1 MTLPSIEDLGGT
13 VRWVTA
19 EDGAKLR
26 TASFPAKLTGRG
38 KARTVAKGRILFLT
52 GFSEFIEKHL
62 ETIGELQGRGFQV
75 FTLDWRG
82 QGLSTRMLSNRSK
95 GHVDEFGRF
104 MEDLE
109 VVLRETVPPGPITLM
124 GHSMGGH
131 LALRLAQERPAR
143 IARAVLVAP
152 MIDILLPP
160 FVHSLARMA
169 ALGMSWVG
177 LNDHYAPGAQDYGP
191 WREEFAGNI
200 LTSDRARFDQA
211 GAYVRANPD
220 LGIGGPTIGWVRAA
234 FSSIDETRA
243 AGYAEGILAPILI
256 VGAGRDQLVDTSA
269 LAPLAHRLPRVR
281 LVMIE
286 DAMHEILKERDEIRA
301 RFWEAFDTFIEDTGR
316 DVSAIPETQGQE
328 PDVSGT
334 ETAQGE
340 SVDGRAAEA

>member
-1 MTLPSIEDLGGT
+1 MIPPAIEDLGGI
-13 VRWVTA
+13 VRWVEA

-82 QGLSTRMLSNRSK
+82 QGLSTRMLPNRSK
-95 GHVDEFGRF
+95 GHVDDFGRF

-109 VVLRETVPPGPITLM
+109 VVLRETVPHGPITLM

-143 IARAVLVAP
+143 ISRGVLIAP

-200 LTSDRARFDQA
+200 LTSDRGRFEQSA
-211 GAYVRANPD
+211 AYMRGNPD

-234 FSSIDETRA
+234 FNSIDETRA

-281 LVMIE
+281 LVVIE
-286 DAMHEILKERDEIRA
+286 DSMHEILKERDEIRA
-301 RFWEAFDTFIEDTGR
+301 RFWEAFDTFIEDTGK
-316 DVSAIPETQGQE
+316 DAPATEE
-328 PDVSGT
+328 PGANGT
-334 ETAQGE
+334 DTAQGE
-340 SVDGRAAEA
+340 KGDDRAAQA